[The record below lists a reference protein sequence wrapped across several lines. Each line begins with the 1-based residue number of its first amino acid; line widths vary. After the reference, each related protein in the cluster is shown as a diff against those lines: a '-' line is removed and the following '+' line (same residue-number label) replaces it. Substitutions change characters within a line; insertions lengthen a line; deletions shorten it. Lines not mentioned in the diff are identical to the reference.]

1 MARVELAAPQGR
13 EDFRNGKTLQ
23 VHYNDGEWHSR
34 LLLRETTP
42 PVMKAFT
49 GEDLMSPSSCV
60 WWVATPTGDVFPEEL
75 GHVRGQLEYRWI
87 LIDGTRRRREGRAVG
102 GFAAGF
108 EADPS
113 YDFAAGT
120 NMAEIYVQAM
130 ELVDRAEPPPL
141 VHAPAGSS
149 PVFKEFPAS
158 RLCPAGD
165 SHVWRVVSSGGGPEI
180 GSVLCPLGLDAVV
193 EQEVALALVPHTDG
207 RAGAICVALER
218 VEAAATPR
226 TRLPFS
232 PRTPP
237 ERTPP
242 KGHAPPG
249 PAAALQKGTD
259 HHDLAKTDEEDL
271 RVLPVPWRG
280 DRRFRAY
287 TDARA
292 KEMRLSKGRG
302 KDKGQAPKGKR
313 GGAAGA
319 ADA

>member
-1 MARVELAAPQGR
+1 
-13 EDFRNGKTLQ
+13 
-23 VHYNDGEWHSR
+23 
-34 LLLRETTP
+34 
-42 PVMKAFT
+42 MKAFT

-87 LIDGTRRRREGRAVG
+87 LIDGTRRPREGRAVG

-120 NMAEIYVQAM
+120 NMVEIYVQAM

-141 VHAPAGSS
+141 VYAPAGSS

-165 SHVWRVVSSGGGPEI
+165 SHAWRVVSSGGGPEV
-180 GSVLCPLGLDAVV
+180 GSELSLLDLDAVV
-193 EQEVALALVPHTDG
+193 GQEVALALVPHTDG

-218 VEAAATPR
+218 VDVAATPR
-226 TRLPFS
+226 TRS
-232 PRTPP
+232 PLSSRTPP

-242 KGHAPPG
+242 KGYAPPG
-249 PAAALQKGTD
+249 PAAALQKSTD
-259 HHDLAKTDEEDL
+259 HHDLAKTVEEDS
-271 RVLPVPWRG
+271 RVPPVQWRG
-280 DRRFRAY
+280 FCRKAE
-287 TDARA
+287 
-292 KEMRLSKGRG
+292 EMRLSKGKG
-302 KDKGQAPKGKR
+302 KDRGQALKGKG

-319 ADA
+319 ADV